1 MMRAFLFRLTA
12 MMRKEIYHI
21 LREPRTLYMALGM
34 PIVMIFLF
42 GYAVSFDLENIPL
55 AVLDLDQTAASRSLI
70 EAFTANS
77 TFVVAARV
85 RTIDDIEPLFRRGN
99 AQLALVIPH
108 GYARQLDRNEPAEVQ
123 VLADG
128 ADSNTAAI
136 ANGYIKGIALFENR
150 RVIAEQGVLSMS
162 EPLSPRVRVRFNP
175 QLRSALFIVPGI
187 IAVIMAIMGVMLTG
201 LTIAREWEQGSMEQL
216 FATPIGGFEVIVG
229 KLIPYYIIGMVQV
242 LLVLTVGA
250 TLFDVPIHGSIALIF
265 LLSSLFLIGML
276 GQGILISVITRSQ
289 QLSSQFGI
297 VTSLLPAL
305 LLSGFLFLVEDM
317 PAPLRL
323 LSRIVPARY
332 FVSGLR
338 GVMLKAASFDILLPA
353 LAALALFDVIVLTL
367 AIALFRRSLD

>member
-1 MMRAFLFRLTA
+1 MRAFLFRLTA